1 MWICPGHVGHIH
13 PSLNVA
19 ISWKNLQRKNLMS
32 INNGIV
38 ALTACVLSS
47 LYSTNNFYLNRYI
60 GVHGSLN
67 STSNQCVFCTCC
79 IYFNANQLRNYC

>member
-19 ISWKNLQRKNLMS
+19 ISWKSLMS
-32 INNGIV
+32 IYNGIV

-60 GVHGSLN
+60 DVHDSLN
-67 STSNQCVFCTCC
+67 STSNQRVFCTCC